1 MKGKMTIIKN
11 IALPLLLVV
20 LAQYLPY
27 RWDATIDKRYTLNEN
42 TIALLTALEQPLKID
57 VFLTGEIPGE
67 YQRLKREIITL
78 IKSMEAHTDE
88 LVVGFINPFD
98 GSEST
103 ETLIQEMQQF
113 GLPPEYVVATQN
125 RGVAQTVVFP
135 WAMLNNG
142 TKTIRIP
149 LLDKILGE
157 NEQQKI
163 NRSIAQLEF
172 NIYDAIFKINQKQK
186 QAIAVLTSHGSSPPR
201 KVADFIRSL
210 QPYYQLASFDL
221 KALEND
227 PQKTLENLRRF
238 PLLMVSNPT
247 TPFTDTEKYL
257 LDQHLMQGGK
267 QWWAVSPVTVN
278 QDSLLNSE
286 GMAVA
291 VGRSLNMESA
301 FFKYGFRL
309 QRNLIKD
316 LYCAPIVL
324 ANGNAEATQYLPYT
338 WPYYPLAKPR
348 VTELFGLQPGHV
360 LMPFSS
366 TIDTLKNNVKKTVL
380 ISSSNFSQSLQ
391 PPFAI
396 DIKEATEKLNPE
408 DFKLKRQ
415 AMGVLLKGEFPSAFE
430 NRVKPVKL
438 NQGKEN
444 GSSEMMVFSSGTVAE
459 NQLENGG
466 PLELGFDKWTRNY
479 YFNKTFLQQ
488 TVHYLVGNKE
498 LIDVKNKTVE
508 LTRLDIEKINKISP
522 SIKIFLLLT
531 PLLLLLF
538 FGGLMHW
545 FRARKFSQ

>member
-1 MKGKMTIIKN
+1 MKGKMTLIKN

-78 IKSMEAHTDE
+78 LKSMEAHTDE
-88 LVVGFINPFD
+88 LVVGFIDPFD
-98 GSEST
+98 GGEST

-135 WAMLNNG
+135 WAMVNNG

-149 LLDKILGE
+149 LLDKVLGD

-172 NIYDAIFKINQKQK
+172 HFYDAIFKINQKEK
-186 QAIAVLTSHGSSPPR
+186 QAIAVLTSHGSSPPE
-201 KVADFIRSL
+201 KIADFIRSL

-227 PQKTLENLRRF
+227 PQKTLDNLRRF

-247 TPFTDTEKYL
+247 APFTDTEKYL

-267 QWWAVSPVTVN
+267 QWWAVSPVAVN

-291 VGRSLNMESA
+291 VGRVLNMESA

-324 ANGNAEATQYLPYT
+324 ANGNAGATQYLPYT

-348 VTELFGLQPGHV
+348 DTEFFGLQPGHV

-391 PPFAI
+391 PPLAI

-408 DFKLKRQ
+408 DYKLKAQ
-415 AMGVLLKGEFPSAFE
+415 AMGVLLEGEFPSAFE

-438 NQGKEN
+438 DQRKEN

-459 NQLENGG
+459 NQLENGE
-466 PLELGFDKWTRNY
+466 PLELGFDKWTRNF

-488 TVHYLVGNKE
+488 TVHYLMGNKE

-508 LTRLDIEKINKISP
+508 LPRLNIEKINNISP

-545 FRARKFSQ
+545 FRTRKFGQ